1 MSQPPHPDQRVP
13 SPTAEFETIAA
24 LVFTF
29 LVTRIVVAASMRLE
43 AVSFVANDV
52 GYYAHYLERMLGGE
66 TGLMVEYPVPAVWIL
81 MGLYRLGGGWETWT
95 AVFVLFFLLLDA
107 AVAASLYRRGR
118 AAGTLFWILFTAAQ
132 GPIIWYRFDLIPAAL
147 VAWACLFLLSRP
159 GVAGGLI
166 GLGAAVKLWPALLIA
181 PMLAPD
187 PLRAGPGRRRLGGFV
202 VVGLSLA
209 AASLVTSGWE
219 RSASPVTW
227 QSDRGLQIE
236 SVPATPLMFLRTFTD
251 DESWPLALSPYNA
264 VEVVAGSP
272 GVSAML
278 LVSTALTAGT
288 VLLALWLTWRL
299 LRNVDRDD
307 PRLVTGILLAVLC
320 VVLALIVSNKT
331 LSPQYMVWLGGPVA
345 VLLVHVRSG
354 ALLCHVHVL
363 AAALVSLGALT
374 QVTYPWGTYGILAM
388 PLGSGP
394 ETAVLVLRNVGL
406 VILTGYATVLAVRV
420 SARNA
425 GRVAEDFG

>member
-1 MSQPPHPDQRVP
+1 
-13 SPTAEFETIAA
+13 
-24 LVFTF
+24 
-29 LVTRIVVAASMRLE
+29 
-43 AVSFVANDV
+43 
-52 GYYAHYLERMLGGE
+52 
-66 TGLMVEYPVPAVWIL
+66 
-81 MGLYRLGGGWETWT
+81 
-95 AVFVLFFLLLDA
+95 
-107 AVAASLYRRGR
+107 
-118 AAGTLFWILFTAAQ
+118 
-132 GPIIWYRFDLIPAAL
+132 
-147 VAWACLFLLSRP
+147 
-159 GVAGGLI
+159 
-166 GLGAAVKLWPALLIA
+166 
-181 PMLAPD
+181 
-187 PLRAGPGRRRLGGFV
+187 
-202 VVGLSLA
+202 
-209 AASLVTSGWE
+209 
-219 RSASPVTW
+219 
-227 QSDRGLQIE
+227 
-236 SVPATPLMFLRTFTD
+236 
-251 DESWPLALSPYNA
+251 
-264 VEVVAGSP
+264 
-272 GVSAML
+272 ML

-307 PRLVTGILLAVLC
+307 PRLVTGILLTVLC

-354 ALLCHVHVL
+354 ALLRHVHVL